1 MRGAVPNAVFPLL
14 EINGNSLA
22 GLTAAAGDY
31 HFAERGVER
40 LLPEQLLQREV
51 HAVAPVIAGR
61 GRDVD
66 ALPVRMGLRRA
77 ASVASQSCSGSMAS
91 MAGERRCMSTMR
103 RQIHGSQVRGASPS
117 MPSTSR

>member
-66 ALPVRMGLRRA
+66 ALPVRMRTAQGRVGRE
-77 ASVASQSCSGSMAS
+77 SVLQRKY
-91 MAGERRCMSTMR
+91 GE
-103 RQIHGSQVRGASPS
+103 HGRGA
-117 MPSTSR
+117 